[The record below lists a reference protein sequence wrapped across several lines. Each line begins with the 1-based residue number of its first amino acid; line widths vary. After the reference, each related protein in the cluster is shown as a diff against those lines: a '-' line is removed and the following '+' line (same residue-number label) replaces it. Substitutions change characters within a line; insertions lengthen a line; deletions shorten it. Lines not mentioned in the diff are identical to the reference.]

1 MNKHFQ
7 AFFESYNMSVEKNSA
22 YGKIRG
28 YEVSALID
36 SFDNVSPLKLH
47 VSFYAT
53 DEQRRNIET
62 SIRNLALKFFN
73 MHFTPYGLSLGFNG
87 ITVRGMLGKLPDIL
101 DNIFNIISQNG
112 ATTAEYCPVCGNR
125 LGEAEYKQCNIDGFK
140 ITIDTACVETIN
152 AVISEENKDFN
163 EAPNNYLM
171 GSVGAV
177 IGGIVGAALAIGL
190 YMLGYVS
197 ALSAIVSVVL
207 GAFLFQKFHGKPDK
221 VMIIIVSVIT
231 LVFMIASIF
240 GIYIVAAGIA
250 ANEEGLYISAIDAF
264 GICMEN
270 EEFSRIF
277 YLDLALSVVFSA
289 VGIGLEIA
297 VLAKQIKRKQ
307 NI

>member
-1 MNKHFQ
+1 M
-7 AFFESYNMSVEKNSA
+7 
-22 YGKIRG
+22 
-28 YEVSALID
+28 
-36 SFDNVSPLKLH
+36 
-47 VSFYAT
+47 
-53 DEQRRNIET
+53 
-62 SIRNLALKFFN
+62 
-73 MHFTPYGLSLGFNG
+73 
-87 ITVRGMLGKLPDIL
+87 PDIL
-101 DNIFNIISQNG
+101 YNIFNIISQNG